1 MSSVKV
7 YVETSR
13 RQALTSSYRNSN
25 LIDLQ
30 CFRHSPS
37 SFNVFFVRN
46 SFAISKT
53 RLHFAHTKA
62 YSPPLRADERL
73 ITHLLSI
80 SVKNRLVVGSAN
92 GDLRNLCAKVGTMQA
107 KHGPFDILFC
117 TGNFFGQETPIE
129 VIDELLENKLD
140 CKCLLIPLT
149 MSKLH
154 EISLFFSWQSLR

>member
-1 MSSVKV
+1 MQ
-7 YVETSR
+7 SR
-13 RQALTSSYRNSN
+13 KRAYTLRTQ
-25 LIDLQ
+25 
-30 CFRHSPS
+30 
-37 SFNVFFVRN
+37 
-46 SFAISKT
+46 K
-53 RLHFAHTKA
+53 HT
-62 YSPPLRADERL
+62 PPLRADERL

-140 CKCLLIPLT
+140 CKCPLIQLT
-149 MSKLH
+149 MSNLH